1 MSAGLA
7 GESNGEM
14 SVPPILVFDSG
25 VGGLSICQSLRKAGI
40 RLPLLYV
47 ADTAWFPYG
56 LREEAD
62 LLQRVQQLMEPLIR
76 QHRPS
81 LVILACNTLS
91 TLALPALR
99 AQFDVPFV
107 GVVPAIKPAAQQ
119 TESGVIGLLAT
130 PATVKRAYTDKLIA
144 EFAPQCEVLRVGSN
158 ELVLAAERYFNEG
171 QIDLAA
177 IEHAIAPLIQAK
189 HEKGLDTV
197 VLGCTHFPLLVT
209 QLEQVLPGIR
219 WIDSGD
225 AIARRVKEL
234 LAAQKLDV
242 GNERLTLMFTGAGA
256 ISSGL
261 TTSLARLGFSY
272 PTFE

>member
-1 MSAGLA
+1 MNAG
-7 GESNGEM
+7 
-14 SVPPILVFDSG
+14 PILVFDSG

-56 LREEAD
+56 LREEAE
-62 LLQRVQQLMEPLIR
+62 LLQRVQHLMEPLIR
-76 QHRPS
+76 QHLPQ

-119 TESGVIGLLAT
+119 TQSGVIGLLAT

-144 EFAPQCEVLRVGSN
+144 EFAPHCEVIRVGSN
-158 ELVLAAERYFNEG
+158 ELVLAAERYFKEG

-177 IEHAIAPLIQAK
+177 IKHAIEPLIEAK
-189 HEKGLDTV
+189 QQQGLDTV
-197 VLGCTHFPLLVT
+197 VLGCTHFPLLLT
-209 QLEQVLPGIR
+209 QLDQLLPGIR
-219 WIDSGD
+219 WIDSGE

-234 LAAQKLDV
+234 LAGQSLDV
-242 GNERLTLMFTGAGA
+242 GNDSLRLMFTGEGTVAP
-256 ISSGL
+256 GL
-261 TTSLARLGFSY
+261 SESLARLGFSCKMKLAGWRN
-272 PTFE
+272 PEFKE

>member
-1 MSAGLA
+1 MSA
-7 GESNGEM
+7 EM
-14 SVPPILVFDSG
+14 NARPILVFDSG

-91 TLALPALR
+91 TLALPTLR

-107 GVVPAIKPAAQQ
+107 GVVPAIKPAARQ
-119 TESGVIGLLAT
+119 TQSGVIGLLAT
-130 PATVKRAYTDKLIA
+130 PATVKRPYTDQLIA
-144 EFAPQCEVLRVGSN
+144 EFAPHCEVLRVGSN
-158 ELVLAAERYFNEG
+158 ELVLAAEHYFNTG
-171 QIDLAA
+171 QIDLDA
-177 IEHAIAPLIQAK
+177 IEHAIQPLIQAK
-189 HEKGLDTV
+189 QDKGLDTV

-209 QLEQVLPGIR
+209 QLDQLLPGIQ

-225 AIARRVKEL
+225 AIARRVKTL
-234 LAAQKLDV
+234 LTDQSLDD
-242 GNERLTLMFTGAGA
+242 GDASLTLTFTGAGA
-256 ISSGL
+256 QAPGL
-261 TTSLARLGFSY
+261 PQALARLGFESSSVV
-272 PTFE
+272 EN

>member
-1 MSAGLA
+1 MNSEVNAG
-7 GESNGEM
+7 
-14 SVPPILVFDSG
+14 PILVFDSG

-56 LREEAD
+56 LREEVD
-62 LLQRVQQLMEPLIR
+62 LLQRVQQLMEPLLR

-91 TLALPALR
+91 TFALPALR

-119 TESGVIGLLAT
+119 TRSGVIGLLAT
-130 PATVKRAYTDKLIA
+130 PATVKRAYTDQLIA
-144 EFAPQCEVLRVGSN
+144 EFAPQCEVIRIGSN
-158 ELVLAAERYFNEG
+158 ELVLAAERYFNAG

-189 HEKGLDTV
+189 QQKGLDTI

-209 QLEQVLPGIR
+209 QLDQLLPGVR
-219 WIDSGD
+219 WIDSGE

-234 LAAQKLDV
+234 LVGQSLDI
-242 GNERLTLMFTGAGA
+242 GDDGLTLMFTGTGELV
-256 ISSGL
+256 SGL
-261 TTSLARLGFSY
+261 TKSLERLGFHH
-272 PTFE
+272 PAFE